1 MSDPGIALYDP
12 DGWREWW
19 GSLHDSE
26 TCDPLL
32 AVFAK
37 GCLEDP
43 RLAEGVGSKIL
54 EVDDGDG
61 RVDVEIKYALKD
73 YRWGCDGM
81 VWKPARSMF
90 RSKRLHYK
98 QNRSASEGCFRLARW
113 TQPSGS
119 SPKDGA

>member
-73 YRWGCDGM
+73 YPKGRVFHVLSIRSDGDPLPPPVM
-81 VWKPARSMF
+81 DPV
-90 RSKRLHYK
+90 
-98 QNRSASEGCFRLARW
+98 E
-113 TQPSGS
+113 
-119 SPKDGA
+119 